1 MTEMK
6 HTSHTQQQN
15 NIIGF
20 LTFQR
25 IQIKMEKL
33 LLSVKKIESEVFDL
47 FLIVLKPESVN
58 NSSFN

>member
-20 LTFQR
+20 SKNTNKNGKVVVVSQKDRERSFWF
-25 IQIKMEKL
+25 
-33 LLSVKKIESEVFDL
+33 VFNC
-47 FLIVLKPESVN
+47 LKTRVGQQ
-58 NSSFN
+58 FKF